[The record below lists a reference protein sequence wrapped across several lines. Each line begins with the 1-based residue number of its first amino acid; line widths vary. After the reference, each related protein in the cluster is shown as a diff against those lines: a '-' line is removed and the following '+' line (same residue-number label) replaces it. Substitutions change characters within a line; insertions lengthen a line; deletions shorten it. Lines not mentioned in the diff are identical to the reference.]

1 MVVTVTV
8 YITLTSTGH
17 IAKKKSENASTIIAI
32 DLKYFIIFRS
42 ICETLIKALQ
52 FKFISRL

>member
-1 MVVTVTV
+1 MNGR

-32 DLKYFIIFRS
+32 DLNYLIIFRS
-42 ICETLIKALQ
+42 ICETLIKAFQ

>member
-1 MVVTVTV
+1 MNGR

-17 IAKKKSENASTIIAI
+17 IAKKKTENASTILAI